1 MLISSGG
8 QSAHSQSSATSLDA
22 PTTLGWG
29 FFSSD
34 RARSR
39 VLSRVRAEGCGL
51 RRLAPWHALGP
62 VRSLVAILLSG
73 LALCGGGK
81 VRKGRERYR
90 YKSTTY
96 SRTDRASSFAALGGE
111 GQTEPIGRHN
121 RLTEPCVRRCA
132 AACVPTPHHRQGSEC
147 HVQHREQQG
156 PPAPVGP
163 GSACRRD
170 ERRSWAACAE
180 GPERSP
186 KHAGAH
192 GSGGGEGQLG
202 AARLTTA

>member
-1 MLISSGG
+1 MRPVALHSVDASH
-8 QSAHSQSSATSLDA
+8 QSRSPNHSRLGLFFVRSRQKQRVVAGSCGRRRTS
-22 PTTLGWG
+22 PVGTV
-29 FFSSD
+29 
-34 RARSR
+34 ARSR
-39 VLSRVRAEGCGL
+39 AGFALSWPFFSPASLSAVGAKSARAANDTDINQQLTRGLIERVLL
-51 RRLAPWHALGP
+51 RHW
-62 VRSLVAILLSG
+62 
-73 LALCGGGK
+73 
-81 VRKGRERYR
+81 
-90 YKSTTY
+90 
-96 SRTDRASSFAALGGE
+96 GGE
-111 GQTEPIGRHN
+111 GQTEPIGRRN

-132 AACVPTPHHRQGSEC
+132 AACVLTPHHRQGSEC

-156 PPAPVGP
+156 PPAPIGP
-163 GSACRRD
+163 GSACHRD